1 MKKPVKKMGSG
12 GLAMI
17 SPAAALVQS
26 LQKGQPEGLMR
37 YTPLG
42 MAMGYEDEE
51 EEKRKR
57 RAAGTP
63 ATGMKKGGKVSSM
76 RGCGCAI
83 RGTKGGKMV

>member
-51 EEKRKR
+51 KRKR
-57 RAAGTP
+57 RAAGSP
-63 ATGMKKGGKVSSM
+63 ASGMKKGGKVSSM
-76 RGCGCAI
+76 RGCGCAK